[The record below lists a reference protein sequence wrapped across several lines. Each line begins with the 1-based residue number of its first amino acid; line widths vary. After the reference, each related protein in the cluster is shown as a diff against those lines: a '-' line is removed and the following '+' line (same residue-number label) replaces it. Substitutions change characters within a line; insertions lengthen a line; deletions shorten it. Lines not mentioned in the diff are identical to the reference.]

1 MEHGIG
7 FSISASSVFDRL
19 ILHFNGES
27 LQCKISFL
35 ATLHVARAV
44 SRANVMSP
52 FPAASHRLLGIL
64 KTRGPQTVA
73 ELGLILGITRTAARH
88 QLTKLAAEGLAAATS
103 EASLGVGRP
112 RQFWSLTSEGNA
124 RFPDA
129 HADLTVQLIRGIRTQ
144 LGELAVERLI
154 EAQAA
159 ESLTGYR
166 KALEDAGELQTKVAR
181 LAELRSREGY
191 MAEWYAEGEEYVL
204 VENHCPIC
212 TAAKACPGLCQSEI
226 ETFRKVLGDGVS
238 IERTELIST
247 GDRRCTYRIRKT
259 PYA

>member
-1 MEHGIG
+1 MQNLFFGNPTCRE
-7 FSISASSVFDRL
+7 
-19 ILHFNGES
+19 
-27 LQCKISFL
+27 
-35 ATLHVARAV
+35 AV

-52 FPAASHRLLGIL
+52 FPVASHRLLVIL
-64 KTRGPQTVA
+64 KTRGPQTTA
-73 ELGLILGITRTAARH
+73 ELGVVLGITRAAVRS

-103 EASLGVGRP
+103 EPTCGVGRP
-112 RQFWSLTSEGNA
+112 AQFWSLTSEGNA

-129 HADLTVQLIRGIRTQ
+129 HADLTIQLMRVIRTQ

-159 ESLTGYR
+159 ESLSGYM
-166 KALEDAGELQTKVAR
+166 KAMEDAGELQNKVAR

-191 MAEWYAEGEEYVL
+191 MAEWYAEGDAYVL

-238 IERTELIST
+238 VERTELISN
-247 GDRRCTYRIRKT
+247 GDRRCTYRIRHG
-259 PYA
+259 P